1 VNTVLNFNRPDSL
14 CISLRLLRL
23 MLSALL
29 VFAVMTEPA
38 ITGFWQLIMSVL
50 AVYTF
55 ITAVNGRDPV
65 FAVFRRGSRPLPAHM
80 LDVFA
85 RLECL
90 SIGVICFA
98 AGMMN
103 EYHNSLIFLMLPFL
117 GIYPIVLCII
127 RHDLLG
133 FLLQSYRH

>member
-1 VNTVLNFNRPDSL
+1 MNTVLNFKKPDSL
-14 CISLRLLRL
+14 SVSLRLLRL
-23 MLSALL
+23 MLSGLL
-29 VFAVMTEPA
+29 VLAVMTETA
-38 ITGFWQLIMSVL
+38 ITGFWQLTMSVL

-55 ITAVNGRDPV
+55 ITAVNGRDPL
-65 FAVFRRGSRPLPAHM
+65 FAVLRRSSSQLPDHM

-117 GIYPIVLCII
+117 GIYPIVLCIM

-133 FLLQSYRH
+133 FLLQSYRR